1 MAGNAHDGGRM
12 VAPTGVNEGPSHEST
27 DPVPAQAKPVEAG
40 PAEAGPAEAGLA
52 EAGLAEAGPA
62 ETVPAET
69 GPAETGAA
77 GAGLAETELTE
88 AGPGW
93 AEPSA
98 AGLDPDPAAVKL
110 ADAAPVEAEPGAAV
124 PVAAEPSE
132 EWPTRDMSPF
142 AIAAIVFGVIA
153 LVGVA
158 VGVLAVV
165 THGFHKKT
173 VVTVTYRP
181 AAVFKLRPGDC
192 INSGPNGLAVTVL
205 SCGTAH
211 DAEVFATF
219 ALPTSS
225 SWPGAATAQ
234 QEASNGCAS
243 RLSGYLN
250 PELANAGLAQ
260 EFVYPNQAAWKAG
273 ERTVVCEVSSPSGK
287 LTGSVR
293 KPS

>member
-1 MAGNAHDGGRM
+1 M
-12 VAPTGVNEGPSHEST
+12 VAPTGVNEGSSHEPL
-27 DPVPAQAKPVEAG
+27 DPVPARAEPVEAG
-40 PAEAGPAEAGLA
+40 PAETRL
-52 EAGLAEAGPA
+52 
-62 ETVPAET
+62 AET
-69 GPAETGAA
+69 GPGETGAA
-77 GAGLAETELTE
+77 GAGSGETEFTG

-98 AGLDPDPAAVKL
+98 AGQDPDPAPVML
-110 ADAAPVEAEPGAAV
+110 ADAAPAEAEL
-124 PVAAEPSE
+124 AEAELAEADPAE
-132 EWPTRDMSPF
+132 EWPTRDMSPL

-153 LVGVA
+153 LVGIA

-181 AAVFKLRPGDC
+181 AAVFKLRAGDC
-192 INSGPNGLAVTVL
+192 VNSGPNGLAVTVL
-205 SCGTAH
+205 SCGTPH

-219 ALPTSS
+219 ALPASS
-225 SWPGAATAQ
+225 SWPGDATAQ

-250 PELANAGLAQ
+250 PDLANAGLAQ
-260 EFVYPNQAAWKAG
+260 EFVYPNQAAWKGG
-273 ERTVVCEVSSPSGK
+273 ERTVVCEVSSPTGK